1 MNVEP
6 FCIHME
12 RYYLGHG
19 SPPTPPTP
27 PQPLVP
33 STINSYL
40 NECKI
45 LLHPHGTLISWPWF
59 PAHSS
64 EQPNLVSESAVLVS
78 ESAVLV
84 SESALLVS
92 ESALLVSES

>member
-1 MNVEP
+1 MNVES
-6 FCIHME
+6 FCIRME

-19 SPPTPPTP
+19 SPPTPHYSYP
-27 PQPLVP
+27 PLC
-33 STINSYL
+33 S
-40 NECKI
+40 
-45 LLHPHGTLISWPWF
+45 
-59 PAHSS
+59 AHSS

-84 SESALLVS
+84 SESAVLVS